1 MSGLDLAKQTELKIC
16 PCKIISENL
25 SCEISLNDV
34 KKILQDKFQK
44 KDAIFVAWQIQN
56 IIWGKYD
63 GEKLLSPSEITAQY
77 WQECRIFNET
87 EELHLKRIENEMR
100 GRYVTE
106 IDGTGN
112 FYADSFARFWGENSG
127 NENGFIKLL
136 DKQRKLFMAVPCENK
151 NSKWYGLK
159 TRNYISSDEE
169 TGLSDYSDYRFVAIE
184 PAEEGADIGKTNFNA

>member
-25 SCEISLNDV
+25 SCEISQIEIEKL
-34 KKILQDKFQK
+34 ISQKFK
-44 KDAIFVAWQIQN
+44 NNRAIFVAWQIQN

-63 GEKLLSPSEITAQY
+63 GEKLFSSSEITAQY

-100 GRYVTE
+100 GRYITE
-106 IDGTGN
+106 IDGTEN

-151 NSKWYGLK
+151 NAKWYGLK

-169 TGLSDYSDYRFVAIE
+169 TGLSGYSDYRFVAIE
-184 PAEEGADIGKTNFNA
+184 SVEEGADIG